1 VLHWGGE
8 ATPDAA
14 PRVALSYSFADGAFE
29 GSAFDSALHLN
40 ADRNRGLPPIGLRL
54 ALVAGQAI
62 LYDAQS
68 PLNKGQLALNNR
80 IFASQQKFFSDVY
93 ADRVLSAAQTLKFM
107 MAQQR
112 GRKRV

>member
-8 ATPDAA
+8 ASADQQ

-29 GSAFDSALHLN
+29 CSAFDSALHLN
-40 ADRNRGLPPIGLRL
+40 SKGLPPIGLRL

-68 PLNKGQLALNNR
+68 PLDKGQLALNNR
-80 IFASQQKFFSDVY
+80 IFASQQRFFSDTY
-93 ADRVLSAAQTLKFM
+93 ADRVLNAAQGLKFV

-112 GRKRV
+112 GKKRIK